1 MAVIKSSI
9 FSIAF
14 LMYMSVSSA
23 VLIMC
28 VVFLFLDNSDNGK
41 NKTIYA
47 SIVTFI
53 IGKWTGFLV
62 AHGAKSRTKELRKV
76 MDHQNNQPEDAQ
88 IGQTVADRNRNDNPA
103 IQIESV

>member
-1 MAVIKSSI
+1 MA
-9 FSIAF
+9 AC
-14 LMYMSVSSA
+14 SV

-28 VVFLFLDNSDNGK
+28 IVFLFLDDTDDGK

-62 AHGAKSRTKELRKV
+62 TQGAKSRSKELRKV
-76 MDHQNNQPEDAQ
+76 MQGTIPPLIDIESGKAHNVSDIHSVNENNQH
-88 IGQTVADRNRNDNPA
+88 TVLD
-103 IQIESV
+103 IETGSSFQIEGG